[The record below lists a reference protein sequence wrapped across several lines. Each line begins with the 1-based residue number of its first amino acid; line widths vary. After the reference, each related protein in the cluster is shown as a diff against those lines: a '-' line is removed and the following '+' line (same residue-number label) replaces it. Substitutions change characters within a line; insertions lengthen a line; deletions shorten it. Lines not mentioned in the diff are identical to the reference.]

1 MNGSDEVEESS
12 PKGELAFLP
21 ERTCAICYH
30 DQNPTITSENE
41 VMAVTGASGGIIGS
55 AQTDVT
61 NPYQTAPCGCVY
73 CFVCIATR
81 LETEDGEGWIC
92 LRCGELVKEC
102 RPWAGDVMEVATT
115 STSRKLVTFS
125 DEGLSEEKQEATDA
139 DFKDANEKL
148 SERAG
153 SDDGFASQEW
163 TQ

>member
-1 MNGSDEVEESS
+1 MNDSDEAEESS
-12 PKGELAFLP
+12 SKGELAFLP

-41 VMAVTGASGGIIGS
+41 VIAITGASGGIIGS

-81 LETEDGEGWIC
+81 LEAEDGEGWVC

-102 RPWAGDVMEVATT
+102 RPWAGDVIEVVTT
-115 STSRKLVTFS
+115 SARKLVAFS
-125 DEGLSEEKQEATDA
+125 DEGLSEEKQQAKD
-139 DFKDANEKL
+139 DHFKDTNEKV
-148 SERAG
+148 SERAD